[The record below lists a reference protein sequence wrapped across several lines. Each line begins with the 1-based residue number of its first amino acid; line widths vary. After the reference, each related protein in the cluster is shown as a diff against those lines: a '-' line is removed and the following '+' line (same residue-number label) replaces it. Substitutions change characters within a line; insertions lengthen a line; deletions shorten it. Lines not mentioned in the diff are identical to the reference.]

1 MASTPA
7 SWRGRCGALSLRS
20 MPHAALHRS
29 PLDRPLARS
38 RSGRPRPL
46 TFQGLPL
53 GQSLRVPPSPVVPCG
68 KCGGDAKE
76 AVFDAP
82 CREETSPW
90 HGAPSLRFYAGL
102 PGLACGTCPACIDP
116 AAQKAFD
123 DLVAAAL
130 PAWPA
135 PSPTSSQRGWALMV
149 DLTELVSIALQSGL
163 PAALEDLAAR
173 LAPGTPS

>member
-1 MASTPA
+1 M
-7 SWRGRCGALSLRS
+7 
-20 MPHAALHRS
+20 
-29 PLDRPLARS
+29 
-38 RSGRPRPL
+38 
-46 TFQGLPL
+46 
-53 GQSLRVPPSPVVPCG
+53 VPCS

-90 HGAPSLRFYAGL
+90 PGAPSLRFSAWL

-130 PAWPA
+130 SAWPA
-135 PSPTSSQRGWALMV
+135 PPPRNSQRGWALVV
-149 DLTELVSIALQSGL
+149 DLTELVSIALQSVL

-173 LAPGTPS
+173 LAPGPPS